1 MKVSLQKVLV
11 TGGAGFIGGNIVRR
25 LLSDEKN
32 RVTVYDNLSS
42 GNVSALPSSDRLVF
56 IKGDVL
62 DFPHIKTAMRGH
74 DIVFH
79 LSTNPDT
86 AKGLV
91 ETDLDLR
98 QGTVATYNVLESMR
112 INNVQTI
119 VFPSGSGVYGEVG
132 NRQVAEDYGP
142 LFPISMYGATK
153 LASEAMISCFCHA
166 FEMYGYIFRLGNVIG
181 DGLTHGVVLDFIR
194 KLKKDP
200 KKLLVL
206 GDGHQTKPYIHVNDV
221 LDAMF
226 LVLQKAKDRV
236 NLYNVATDD
245 WPNVRWIAQTVIRE
259 MGLQDTLI
267 QYTENDRGWKGD
279 VPVIKLD
286 TTKLKR
292 LGWKCRLSSREA
304 IVSAIRSN
312 LKENLRA

>member
-1 MKVSLQKVLV
+1 MSLQKVLV

-62 DFPHIKTAMRGH
+62 DFPHIKTAMRDH

-79 LSTNPDT
+79 LSTNPNT

-132 NRQVAEDYGP
+132 NRRVAEDYGP

-194 KLKKDP
+194 KLKRDP

-221 LDAMF
+221 LDAML

>member
-1 MKVSLQKVLV
+1 MSLQKVLV

>member
-1 MKVSLQKVLV
+1 M
-11 TGGAGFIGGNIVRR
+11 RR
-25 LLSDEKN
+25 LLSDEEN

-42 GNVSALPSSDRLVF
+42 GNVSALSSSDRLVF

-62 DFPHIKTAMRGH
+62 DFPKIKTAMRGH

-98 QGTVATYNVLESMR
+98 QGTIATYNVLESMR
-112 INNVQTI
+112 TNNVQTI

-132 NRQVAEDYGP
+132 DRLVAEDYGP

-153 LASEAMISCFCHA
+153 LASEAMTSCFCHA
-166 FEMYGYIFRLGNVIG
+166 FDMCGYIFRLGNVIG
-181 DGLTHGVVLDFIR
+181 DRLTHGVVLDFIR
-194 KLKKDP
+194 KLKSEP

-226 LVLQKAKDRV
+226 LVLQKAKNHV

-245 WPNVRWIAQTVIRE
+245 WPDVRWIAQTVIRE

-286 TTKLKR
+286 TTKLKK
-292 LGWKCRLSSREA
+292 LGWKCRLSSKEA